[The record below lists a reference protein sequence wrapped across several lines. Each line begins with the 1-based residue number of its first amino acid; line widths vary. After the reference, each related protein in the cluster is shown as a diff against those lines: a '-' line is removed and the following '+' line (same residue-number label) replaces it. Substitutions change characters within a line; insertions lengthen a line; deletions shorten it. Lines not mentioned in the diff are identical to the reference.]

1 MRIIKIE
8 KQSNGAHAY
17 QTIDRLTRLPEGWAV
32 IPPVR
37 RYIETP
43 DGWKKVEEEMELPNL
58 PYGDITVEKI
68 CGVPTVTSWVAGEL
82 PEGYGSA
89 TEVEP
94 EATADE
100 LIDILLGVNADE

>member
-1 MRIIKIE
+1 MRLIKIE
-8 KQSNGAHAY
+8 KQKNGAHAY
-17 QTIDRLTRLPEGWAV
+17 QTIDRLTKLPLGWAV
-32 IPPVR
+32 IPPVK

-43 DGWKKVEEEMELPNL
+43 EGWKMVEEEMELPNL

-82 PEGYGSA
+82 PEGYGT
-89 TEVEP
+89 TEAET

-100 LIDILLGVNADE
+100 LIDILLGVDADE